1 MRFFGSWWER
11 LRSGELAPVLVTA
24 LMLGLA
30 LGRVEHILR
39 HLALPTGNYW
49 G

>member
-11 LRSGELAPVLVTA
+11 LRGGELAPLLVTA
-24 LMLGLA
+24 VMVGLA
-30 LGRVEHILR
+30 LSRAGFVLR